1 MDREIVYL
9 KINPDTYQLD
19 ASQFYFVTKC
29 QFCGHDEFT
38 WRRLFS
44 GSTGQYRNLSW
55 IQRCS
60 DCNQT
65 VATFPKKNK
74 TIVKYEKSS

>member
-1 MDREIVYL
+1 MDRDVVYL

-29 QFCGHDEFT
+29 QFCGHDGFI

-60 DCNQT
+60 ECNQT
-65 VATFPKKNK
+65 VATFPKKDK
-74 TIVKYEKSS
+74 TVVDYSNNT